1 MQLPDIF
8 VSTDIETD
16 GSNLYENSILSI
28 GSAAF
33 FEDKTLIN
41 TFSVNL
47 ETLPGR
53 VANLETVEWW
63 KKFPAA
69 WNAGRENCVT
79 PEKGMKEYL
88 KWLKSLPGRIIFVG
102 YPVAFDF
109 PFVNEYLL
117 RFAGENP
124 FGFAV
129 IDMRSYMMGFRS
141 VSFQRAGSQ
150 DWPKRWFEGHKHTHI
165 ALEDAIEQGIVFCNM
180 LEENKSPSKI
190 KNALESL

>member
-16 GSNLYENSILSI
+16 GWQIHENSILSI

-47 ETLPGR
+47 ETLPKR
-53 VANLETVEWW
+53 IANPETVEWW
-63 KKFPAA
+63 GKYPDA
-69 WNAGRENCVT
+69 WEKCRKNCVA
-79 PEKGMKEYL
+79 PEKGMREYL
-88 KWLKSLPGRIIFVG
+88 AWLKSLPGRIIFVG
-102 YPVAFDF
+102 YPIAFDF
-109 PFVNEYLL
+109 TFVNEYLL
-117 RFAGENP
+117 RFTGENP

-129 IDMRSYMMGFRS
+129 IDMRSYMMGLRGKSFRES
-141 VSFQRAGSQ
+141 GNNY
-150 DWPKRWFEGHKHTHI
+150 WPKRWFEGHEHTHI

-180 LEENKSPSKI
+180 LQENQTSKKLIKTKS
-190 KNALESL
+190 